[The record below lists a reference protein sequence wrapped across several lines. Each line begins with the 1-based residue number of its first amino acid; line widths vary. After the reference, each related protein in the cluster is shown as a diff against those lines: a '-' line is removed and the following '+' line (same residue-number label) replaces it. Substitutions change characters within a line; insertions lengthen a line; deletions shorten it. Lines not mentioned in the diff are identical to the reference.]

1 MADPLILTDT
11 VGRVRTLCFNRPDQL
26 NAMSTPMIFAIVE
39 AMEAAEADEAIGAV
53 VITGAGKAFMAGA
66 DIKEYAGLDEKGFRR
81 FQRDGRRVYEALER
95 SGKPVIAAIN
105 GYALGGGFEIAL
117 AADVIVARRGA
128 KMGLPEVKLDLIP
141 GGGGTQRLARRIGP
155 NRAFELLATG
165 EALPAETF
173 ADLGLVSHLTD
184 GDPMDKA
191 LALATTMAGHAPA
204 ALKAI
209 KSLTQLA
216 GESALGAALDREAEA
231 LHHLFLTTDA
241 RKHIAAFAAKSEAR
255 RAEKEAKS

>member
-1 MADPLILTDT
+1 
-11 VGRVRTLCFNRPDQL
+11 
-26 NAMSTPMIFAIVE
+26 
-39 AMEAAEADEAIGAV
+39 
-53 VITGAGKAFMAGA
+53 
-66 DIKEYAGLDEKGFRR
+66 
-81 FQRDGRRVYEALER
+81 
-95 SGKPVIAAIN
+95 
-105 GYALGGGFEIAL
+105 
-117 AADVIVARRGA
+117 
-128 KMGLPEVKLDLIP
+128 

-165 EALPAETF
+165 EALPAQTF